1 MEQGAKSKTRDQ
13 KTDDNI
19 PIANAQCN
27 RLSQIS
33 FLIADRLIENP
44 PWPVECCG
52 CSTIQLGLILSK
64 EAVPFCLL
72 GHMPPKEAADAEHWQ
87 AWGQAMWRD
96 AGFSPHWLHTMSV
109 MSESVKICI
118 HLSAAL
124 RLCVR

>member
-44 PWPVECCG
+44 ACPVDLLRMQNY
-52 CSTIQLGLILSK
+52 ST
-64 EAVPFCLL
+64 
-72 GHMPPKEAADAEHWQ
+72 
-87 AWGQAMWRD
+87 
-96 AGFSPHWLHTMSV
+96 GFNPV
-109 MSESVKICI
+109 
-118 HLSAAL
+118 
-124 RLCVR
+124 